1 MYAVGCCRRLKT
13 SPRKVLVRQ
22 PRGWL
27 GFQGLQLCQAGGAGC
42 FWKLRRLRGRAEEGK
57 MRV

>member
-1 MYAVGCCRRLKT
+1 MLQEVTT

-22 PRGWL
+22 PSGWL
-27 GFQGLQLCQAGGAGC
+27 GFQGLQLCQAGRAGC
-42 FWKLRRLRGRAEEGK
+42 SWKLRRLRGRTEEGK